1 MTVSVLFV
9 CLGNICRSPTAE
21 GVFRKKVEDAGLSH
35 LIHID
40 SAGTADWH
48 RGKAPDARTVR
59 AAASR
64 SFDLS
69 ALRARQVIAA
79 DLNQFDYVLAMDES
93 NLADIHLLSASAF
106 SAKAGLFLSYSR
118 QQKHTEVPD
127 PYYGGEDGFS
137 LVLDLIDDA
146 ADGLLAHIRQ
156 HHLGSPKQAG
166 L

>member
-35 LIHID
+35 VIHID

-59 AAASR
+59 AAAAR

-79 DLNQFDYVLAMDES
+79 DLDQFDYVLAMDES
-93 NLADIHLLSASAF
+93 NLADIHRLSANAF
-106 SAKAGLFLSYSR
+106 SAKTGLFLSYSR
-118 QQKHTEVPD
+118 QQIHSEVPD

-156 HHLGSPKQAG
+156 YHLSSSKQAG